1 MHTVGCM
8 EVNISYA
15 AMILTECA
23 QNKYLVYLSFRFP
36 LSEVFPSNCAIGG
49 EKYVNPNHTAVN
61 SGLHSIIIGHIIAGL
76 VLILAISSAV
86 DCLIMWLLYCMRR
99 VLFF

>member
-1 MHTVGCM
+1 MHTVCHM

-49 EKYVNPNHTAVN
+49 EKHVNPNHTAVN
-61 SGLHSIIIGHIIAGL
+61 SGLHSIVIGHIAAGP
-76 VLILAISSAV
+76 VLILAHIG
-86 DCLIMWLLYCMRR
+86 C
-99 VLFF
+99 